1 MFLTYSD
8 YNIKN
13 KTIGQAIKQ
22 AQLRLKEKDIN
33 RVSGNAF
40 AGKDPETL
48 ITLLDMNKLVEK
60 IIADTLYY
68 E

>member
-1 MFLTYSD
+1 
-8 YNIKN
+8 
-13 KTIGQAIKQ
+13 
-22 AQLRLKEKDIN
+22 LRLKEKGIN
-33 RVSGNAF
+33 RMTCNAF

>member
-1 MFLTYSD
+1 MFLTYND

-22 AQLRLKEKDIN
+22 AQLRLKEKGITGHP
-33 RVSGNAF
+33 SNAF

>member
-1 MFLTYSD
+1 MSC
-8 YNIKN
+8 
-13 KTIGQAIKQ
+13 
-22 AQLRLKEKDIN
+22 
-33 RVSGNAF
+33 NAF
-40 AGKDPETL
+40 AGQDPETL